1 MASSKSSKSRKVL
14 AVGLAVLGV
23 AGLSLASAT
32 QLNLNANNAQFQAG
46 VQTVANCQP
55 SGQNITVGFGA
66 PPTLTA
72 GAYGTTTL
80 EFRNVSDVCLNKLSR
95 VALTYGTTPP
105 VTVEVPPSATTGTTV
120 ALTNVTGGY
129 GTLSV
134 TLPAAVA
141 ADAVTKVALTIYS

>member
-46 VQTVANCQP
+46 VQTVTNCQP
-55 SGQNITVGFGA
+55 NGQDITVGFGA
-66 PPTLTA
+66 PTLTA
-72 GAYGTTTL
+72 GTYGTTTV
-80 EFRNVSDVCLNKLSR
+80 EFRNVSTACASKLSR
-95 VALTYGTTPP
+95 VALTYGTTPA
-105 VTVEVPPSATTGTTV
+105 TVEVPSATTGTTV
-120 ALTNVTGGY
+120 ALTNVSAGY
-129 GTLSV
+129 GTLAV

>member
-66 PPTLTA
+66 PTLTA

-95 VALTYGTTPP
+95 VALTYGTTP
-105 VTVEVPPSATTGTTV
+105 VTVEVPSATTGTTV